1 MPRPMASRPANFWG
15 SQMSRGSTAAG
26 DPHEDYY
33 NSIPDI
39 RAEMHRTIRSSIEW
53 IDVLI
58 HRQSPNSAYIPMRAE
73 GQ

>member
-1 MPRPMASRPANFWG
+1 
-15 SQMSRGSTAAG
+15 MSRASAKG

-33 NSIPDI
+33 SAIPDM
-39 RAEMHRTIRSSIEW
+39 RDEMRRTIHSNIEW

-58 HRQSPNSAYIPMRAE
+58 YRQSPNSAYIPMRAE